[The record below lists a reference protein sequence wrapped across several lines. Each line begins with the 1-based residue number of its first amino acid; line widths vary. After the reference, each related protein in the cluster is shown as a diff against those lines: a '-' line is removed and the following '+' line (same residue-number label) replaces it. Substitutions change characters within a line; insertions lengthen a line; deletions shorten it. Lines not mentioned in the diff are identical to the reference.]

1 MREFLEKYK
10 NYIGGST
17 ITLILLYAIYYVI
30 NRGSVP
36 TTDAQVNQT
45 TVNQTTVKSG
55 TDKNVSYDEFTV
67 YMKTL
72 KSELRNLT
80 KSMMEFNANQIKN
93 NSEHKSFRDKLFT
106 KDIIKKNI
114 IIDSVSLQPIT
125 DTSNYTVTFGQD
137 NYSEIYKN
145 VIGFRLVKAVVPH
158 TVHTV
163 NGNNRRVDYM
173 LSGTP
178 YHFELTPGTYTFS
191 ELGHH
196 FVDMLN
202 DNSSETFH
210 VTNDTIAYK
219 YTLSR
224 TIPVLPLTLSPFRFL
239 WKTSSDNNSIAYRL
253 FGAKNEDDTSDLS
266 SPYQFPYI
274 VDQTKHY
281 VDLVIP
287 EIPSIACKMGSKK
300 QIIDRIPLNA
310 EAGSLVYYE
319 TPSNELQTT
328 NYFFPMKLSSL
339 TIQLYNDSD
348 KLYNSGNGNNYFEFE
363 ITYVE
368 NTKLFE

>member
-17 ITLILLYAIYYVI
+17 ITIILLCVIYSAI
-30 NRGSVP
+30 NRGSESI
-36 TTDAQVNQT
+36 DAQVNQT
-45 TVNQTTVKSG
+45 TVNQSTVKSG
-55 TDKNVSYDEFTV
+55 TDKNISYDEFTV

-125 DTSNYTVTFGQD
+125 NTSNYTVTFGQD

-163 NGNNRRVDYM
+163 NGNNNRVDYM
-173 LSGTP
+173 LDDNP
-178 YHFELTPGTYTFS
+178 YHFELTPGTYTFT

-196 FVDMLN
+196 FVEMLN
-202 DNSSETFH
+202 DHSSQTFH

-219 YTLSR
+219 YTLSWSF
-224 TIPVLPLTLSPFRFL
+224 PEDFYFL

-253 FGAKNEDDTSDLS
+253 FGAKNEDDISDLS

-348 KLYNSGNGNNYFEFE
+348 KLYNSDNGNNYFEFE